1 MKIKKEL
8 SNPFKPYSI
17 YNLDLIIDDIIKIYG
32 VITSNSGNLNQIHLC
47 ESRCFF
53 NKYNFDNPKL
63 KCEYEETQIKIIIHI
78 SSRISSDN
86 KMDIFKNKYLLA
98 FKIYLFFKFKK

>member
-53 NKYNFDNPKL
+53 
-63 KCEYEETQIKIIIHI
+63 
-78 SSRISSDN
+78 
-86 KMDIFKNKYLLA
+86 
-98 FKIYLFFKFKK
+98 

>member
-32 VITSNSGNLNQIHLC
+32 VITLNSGNLNQIHLC

-63 KCEYEETQIKIIIHI
+63 KCEYEETQIIIIRHI
-78 SSRISSDN
+78 FHLEYYQII
-86 KMDIFKNKYLLA
+86 K
-98 FKIYLFFKFKK
+98 

>member
-8 SNPFKPYSI
+8 SNPFKP
-17 YNLDLIIDDIIKIYG
+17 DLIIDDIIKIYG

-53 NKYNFDNPKL
+53 
-63 KCEYEETQIKIIIHI
+63 
-78 SSRISSDN
+78 
-86 KMDIFKNKYLLA
+86 
-98 FKIYLFFKFKK
+98 

>member
-8 SNPFKPYSI
+8 SNPFKSYSI
-17 YNLDLIIDDIIKIYG
+17 YNLDLIIDDLIIYG

-63 KCEYEETQIKIIIHI
+63 KCEYEETKIII
-78 SSRISSDN
+78 
-86 KMDIFKNKYLLA
+86 M
-98 FKIYLFFKFKK
+98 KIIKIK